1 MTNPQFHLA
10 QSNIAR
16 MRAPREDPSMK
27 SFYDQL
33 EYINSVA
40 DRAPGFVW
48 RLQGPEGDATAIR
61 VFEDERILFNMSVW
75 ESIEALYSYVYT
87 SDHLGPLRDRR
98 NWFERVESAS
108 LVLWWIPAGT
118 LPSIEEARERF
129 ELLNRTGPTPS
140 AFTFRAM
147 FSPDGSPLR
156 RDRDR
161 DWTHT

>member
-1 MTNPQFHLA
+1 MSTHFHLA
-10 QSNIAR
+10 QANIAR
-16 MRAPREDPSMK
+16 MRAPREDPLMK
-27 SFYDQL
+27 PFYDQL

-75 ESIEALYSYVYT
+75 ESVDALYDYVYR

-98 NWFERVESAS
+98 NWFEKLDSPTV
-108 LVLWWIPAGT
+108 VLWWIPAGT
-118 LPSIEEARERF
+118 PPTVEAARERF
-129 ELLNRTGPTPS
+129 DRLNRDGPTPF
-140 AFTFRAM
+140 AFTFKAM
-147 FSPDGSPLR
+147 FAADGSLVQ

-161 DWTHT
+161 DWKQTT